1 MLHQAMEHVF
11 NRCPAQY
18 IIHTSSA
25 VSKFTHSLFPL
36 CMPAT
41 NWHRVPIRTIKR
53 FFYVFGVMLCLRGE
67 RKWGWYFESC
77 KRSTLLKFT
86 IFSEERCKHFC
97 HSDVAQKRT
106 LTFQCRF
113 IKILITFGLNEMSQA
128 TVSAT
133 YFPKFIKALKKDILS

>member
-1 MLHQAMEHVF
+1 MEHVF
-11 NRCPAQY
+11 NRCPSQY
-18 IIHTSSA
+18 IILTSSA
-25 VSKFTHSLFPL
+25 VSEFTHSLFPL

-53 FFYVFGVMLCLRGE
+53 FLYVFGVMLCLRGE
-67 RKWGWYFESC
+67 RKRGWYFQIMQ
-77 KRSTLLKFT
+77 KVNIIKTDF
-86 IFSEERCKHFC
+86 FSEEKCRIFC

-113 IKILITFGLNEMSQA
+113 IKILIPFCLTEISKA

-133 YFPKFIKALKKDILS
+133 YLPKIIKSLKKDIFS